1 MSENWGTRGK
11 DLNLFLFL
19 WAQSQVNASS
29 GCYREGYTQ
38 GNNRENGQR
47 RVPPVSPDTGTD
59 GGDFHRAWAEGK
71 LPGD

>member
-29 GCYREGYTQ
+29 GCCREGYTQ

-59 GGDFHRAWAEGK
+59 GRDFHRAWAEGK